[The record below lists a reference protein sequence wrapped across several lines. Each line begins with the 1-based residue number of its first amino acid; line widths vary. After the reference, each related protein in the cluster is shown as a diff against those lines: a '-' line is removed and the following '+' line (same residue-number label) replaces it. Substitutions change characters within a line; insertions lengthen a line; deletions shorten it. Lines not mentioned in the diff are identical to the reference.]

1 MILKLRLK
9 DGYKQIQKGSVYKE
23 KILQNKSKRIVGLS
37 WNTKSSLT
45 QAFQRNIK
53 LKNLLLPLK
62 NLDLKFINL
71 QYGDVSEKY
80 LI

>member
-1 MILKLRLK
+1 MILKLHLR
-9 DGYKQIQKGSVYKE
+9 DGYKQIRKVRSIKE
-23 KILQNKSKRIVGLS
+23 KILQNKSKKIVGLS

-53 LKNLLLPLK
+53 QKSSFAFE

-71 QYGDVSEKY
+71 NMEMFQKKY